1 MAQFKKANSASESEK
16 KKKTTSAGAG
26 FVKTGE
32 GVKRQTMGTPLSRPV
47 TTNTPKPGQAVNLS
61 IPRGY
66 FEAREAEKQ
75 ATAQRNQSSNARW
88 TSRDWEILAQS
99 NQKAAERL
107 AETAYTTN
115 DDEQIAELK
124 RLREQAAKYSQIADQ
139 KKAEEKQKSNA
150 EKATEVASYSKN
162 HDFETKAAEGA
173 QMKGNVV
180 QYVQDNWGK
189 IAAGSPAK
197 KGTKLTYR
205 HLTDDEVKI
214 YNYIL
219 AKKGEKEAQE
229 YLDMMED
236 TLNQREGQSQFEHLK
251 TLGDAD
257 YEIKKPQY
265 GSDNKYLTDK
275 EARTYEYLA
284 ANVSQEEADKY
295 LESKQPE
302 LQQRRRNGEAFS
314 PQIDKFGE
322 KLATGVH
329 GVMAGGDQWSQGVKQ
344 TFSNDLLTPTGTQY
358 ASGAVIEQLQK
369 QGSQTA
375 VKAPVLPEG
384 AQYKDNKFV
393 NFATQAVTPG
403 DGSMTY
409 QGAVTVGNM
418 LPSILISTFV
428 GGPAGMAGWADDIAT
443 AATTKATVDRFAK
456 MAGTLGNAGAKL
468 GSAAMFLGA
477 NGNAY
482 NQARNEGY
490 SEGQARLYGM
500 LVGAS
505 EVAMQNLIGGI
516 TPLKMRTGNIE
527 KWALGLDRGWKRAL
541 ALLGT
546 NVLSETIEEEVQL
559 FVEPAFAAMITGKD
573 YEVPAWEEILSTALI
588 TFLSTGALEGV
599 SSVQKATSPEVVIE
613 AAIKNYEKNLEK
625 YNKETNSS
633 VSPAASEEV
642 QQADVASN
650 AVAASNPEATVVN
663 AATTILMEKQGLNLK
678 TATARAE
685 IIQKLVDGEKV
696 DNKTINRL
704 DPKNPTTQAIFTEL
718 TGVEFPENKGS
729 IEVMY
734 NTYRSAHEVAQQRV
748 EENKVAAETASLNPE
763 TPVAAE
769 PVMQEDLTPAEAVET
784 AEAVEELDADGVPRR
799 SFEQFKEELTA
810 AHPELASAPDR
821 VWKNLYSK
829 YLGDAETVEFNGKRM
844 THAEFMSMD
853 LKNDDGSLA
862 TTEQKQATWEEERT
876 AQQRKALARERE
888 QQQAKNKRNAEIAVE
903 KWNNVLQHFDLRVE
917 WDESMGYN
925 EIGSQTGNVIALN
938 PKRVT
943 TAEMVSKIV
952 AHEMLHG
959 IKDEQT
965 KLNMV
970 NDIINVLH
978 PSNVVLSTK
987 IDEYIKLYS
996 EHEGREVDARYA
1008 REEYAGDLL
1017 RKTFTDDTLLMRLAN
1032 KQPDW
1037 IHRIVDTIN
1046 RVADFFGV
1054 GERDAV
1060 DELSKRF
1067 ANAVATNRKNLAD
1080 KSYRKPGEV
1089 YGEDGKLVA
1098 VNNDQGYTRMSL
1110 STYEMEGREYLTNW
1124 MDKAVDEGGLTREDA
1139 DSIIESLDRIYDVC
1153 MEYKEQYGPFNA
1165 WSDAKVVTN
1174 ANGDPVFSVVK
1185 PNGDYVMNL
1194 DFSLVC
1200 KKRRTLDAVLNELVK
1215 RGVADDLKMGQADFV
1230 RINNIIRK
1238 YGFETACDLCFVD
1251 AKRFR
1256 QAEVADNFVK
1266 MYNDLVKSL
1275 APKDS
1280 NITYDYFNFGGN
1292 TLVEN
1297 TGTGIDTFNDA
1308 DLDFTTIDN
1317 IIETQ
1322 APESGAGSVEY
1333 RIAKHLKATAADRKL
1348 LMRGDFISTAGF
1360 DTVNVTNPAVLKL
1373 FNAKKGSAGPK
1384 SAVSDVQY
1392 LNEILRSSAF
1402 NRDKAYRVGGVRV
1415 QSFSDYVPRMV
1426 FDYLQMFADLSA
1438 KKMPAHTYTK
1448 EELFV
1453 KQFGLT
1459 GIKINMSLI
1468 PRVVN
1473 NGLAAGLDADGNY
1486 AWAKESFDYDMAV
1499 EIQNAEGYS
1508 RNCGTIAVGVS
1519 DEHIRKMMSEPEIRM
1534 IIPYHK
1540 SGLNPVVAKMNNIKA
1555 YTDYTGVQ
1563 NTRRASTGKKLDPK
1577 VAADKKLLDAMPD
1590 FNTILFEAGE
1600 KGNPQAAVEEYVRWC
1615 EANDLLPKFDQF
1627 CYKQIDGVYV
1637 EENGQKVIDENYY
1650 KLIEDFTVY
1659 DNGQYVAQ
1667 QDITM
1672 TFPTED
1678 SAFGSMQDLIKRGL
1692 EEDAILEGDRT
1703 EKVPQIADEITK
1715 TLGKKT
1721 PRKRMALNMEAETD
1735 SAGFTLSEQQKEYFK
1750 NSKMVDNLGRLKLMF
1765 HGTRSF
1771 GFTTFDPEKSDDHRS
1786 LFFTDSIPV
1795 ARTYTP
1801 SQETGLRLYNKD
1813 TDMSIYEEKDFDW
1826 NNVGEAREYL
1836 QKLGWEPVD
1845 GTLIPKKDL
1854 EEKALRYA
1862 RQTAYEIRNWYE
1874 ALEEQVQSN
1883 TYIYW
1888 LQSESPMSDAIASTL
1903 EAAREGNAKDA
1914 VWNLRR
1920 AIREAGY
1927 ARKRLENLRGWAVDE
1942 DTYEGLDT
1950 MLEGVND
1957 HKFINR
1963 HYVLSLLESDGVM
1976 EYDVPGLGVVPMT
1989 EEAMI
1994 GDANDENTKL
2004 RNGVYMVHLNLENP
2018 LIIDAGFHAW
2028 NDLDYDDV
2036 VRDAGIH
2043 PEIGVND
2050 RQWFGDRTRDIAWWA
2065 EEHGYDGVIFQ
2076 NLIDTG
2082 GQSELDNWDE
2092 DSAATVAIAFKSDQV
2107 KSAINKEP
2115 THHPDPRYAIAGEL
2129 ANNPW
2134 QQATL
2139 DTAKQMKKDGKSKNL
2154 VRLTTGWWWGPDNK
2168 WRFEIDDSGAKL
2180 VRDTGSGTLGD
2191 FLDHPVLYKNY
2202 PGLEKIQVEVDI
2214 DPATQ
2219 KRHGYFDGATNTLHI
2234 NKKLKDEN
2242 FKETLMHE
2250 LQHLIQRVE
2259 GFERGSNLD
2268 VAYRDEFINAY
2279 KALKNTPQFKQ
2290 LQTYESR
2297 VEAIE
2302 NEILKKGKRTTSA
2315 DEPAKRLYDAVHA
2328 TYSDVVG
2335 ENEAR
2340 NTADRRDLSEIE
2352 RQLQPPYMGDTGG
2365 SSANWVQ
2372 EKSDYNKIHRLLGHN
2387 GVDKPYAPLYN
2398 EVRKNR
2404 FGPNDGGIELSYGY
2418 EDGFSGAVEG
2428 DGRRVDARDLSVGPR
2443 GLGQVN
2449 TTQASE
2455 ESGASFMPETKR
2467 YALSEDVR
2475 LQYKQRYG
2483 TENPSDKTLMRHLE
2497 RVEKQLADAEYE
2509 RIAADTIAYLRAE
2522 DDKLAIQMYTKR
2534 KLRQQHQQHQRDQ
2547 ANTDARVAKER
2558 EAKKEALKTAK
2569 IISDAEKAVTND
2581 AWRMFHTRKMRE
2593 QHVGDVTKQKELAR
2607 KRLKLKDEKI
2617 AEIREAN
2624 KERSKLRR
2632 NAARTALRDKRR
2644 VDAKRAE
2651 IEKQQGLVDTI
2662 RKMPAQRSMTEK
2674 IQDEA
2679 QKLRTLGRT
2688 AYRNFVNVAA
2698 EIDRFSKRQI
2708 SDTRAGDLVTLLGGS
2723 STTVEQIFKTG
2734 LVSRTGD
2741 RVKVNGKELG
2751 SMKDVFLC
2759 MDKKGKVNENMQALL
2774 QDYMLHLHNQDR
2786 MSFVPKAEAALA
2798 KFEAEHPYIAG
2809 LNKETYA
2816 KLVAQTDA
2824 ETAKLRNDAM
2834 VKAAREYA
2842 QLIRA
2847 RDEAQNVPIFAD
2859 KNGNA
2864 VTAET
2869 SKQRCEELLA
2879 QNPWLEEKAQGIYE
2893 WWDAFMRN
2901 WAVGDSISLEQ
2912 YEAMRR
2918 KYPHY
2923 VPTYRQSEKGIG
2935 APASVTSRSATPGKA
2950 TQRATGSFREVVN
2963 IEDSFTKMVGKIV
2976 KLSRTNELYK
2986 NMLDTAML
2994 DNDGTFEDMI
3004 VFNWDW
3010 QDGAYGRE
3018 LEEGAFFNGDFDHH
3032 IDNNIGTEVNKTDG
3046 GYTLSAWYDGVKFS
3060 AYISEDLFTSIAGV
3074 TGNLDQGL
3082 EKLTQIG
3089 NTLTSPMKSMI
3100 TGNNPIFGLRNVIRD
3115 LSTAMINT
3123 RVTNSMTGMAFYK
3136 YWAQAINEIRKG
3148 SDHWHNF
3155 VALGGTHSTYYNDS
3169 VNPSKAL
3176 YKEKGLAGKMWE
3188 TFGKFNEVTESAT
3201 RFAEYLAT
3209 VERLGDTY
3217 ENRIKGIKNAA
3228 EVTVDF
3234 SRKGRYGKTINAWV
3248 PYWNPA
3254 VQGIDKQIRA
3264 LVEAPEGST
3273 IVKQVLKT
3281 GGRAMLNTVLL
3292 ETIMQAILK
3301 YTDRDD
3307 EWEELDDRTK
3317 DAYYCIPLRDEH
3329 KFLKIPK
3336 SREWSAI
3343 LGNPFWRLLEYAN
3356 GRDNPFENYLETSI
3370 EASYIPPAIFRPTR
3384 EGGFDT
3390 DIVLASI
3397 ALDLAR
3403 NEDFA
3408 GRTIVPSYLQSGS
3421 LDQQFDKD
3429 TSFFAKQL
3437 GDLINFSPMQI
3448 DYFIE
3453 SYCGDFGQLFI
3464 EATSA
3469 ATWTGDR
3476 TIGDTLYSIAISP
3489 WIKDNRYSNYA
3500 TSAYYDRLGEL
3511 DKVVQDKKN
3520 QLGTEEYKNT
3530 KEYQVQKALQELY
3543 GNDISDLNKMAR
3555 ELPDGPE
3562 KDAVK
3567 EELSRVIAEAI
3578 EYYDRAMAGQI
3589 DKPILDAEYR
3599 NCSDRVANE
3608 LIRLDGYKTD
3618 YNFAPR
3624 DNAPSS
3630 YVDPYDS
3637 DYEYK
3642 FTDDQKDKYMDI
3654 YMDIY
3659 NDLISEEMSSSYYRN
3674 SSDEEKAGLLL
3685 DAKEEANDQAE
3696 EEFLEWI
3703 EKQGV
3708 RSTPRKGR

>member
-47 TTNTPKPGQAVNLS
+47 TTNTPKPGQALNIS

-66 FEAREAEKQ
+66 FEAKEAERQ
-75 ATAQRNQSSNARW
+75 ATAQRNQSSSARW
-88 TSRDWEILAQS
+88 TSRELEALAKS
-99 NQKAAERL
+99 NQKQAERL

-115 DDEQIAELK
+115 DDKQIAELK
-124 RLREQAAKYSQIADQ
+124 RLREQAAKYSAAADK
-139 KKAEEKQKSNA
+139 KKAEEKQKANA
-150 EKATEVASYSKN
+150 EKATEVASYSKKN
-162 HDFETKAAEGA
+162 DFETKAAEGA
-173 QMKGNVV
+173 QMKGNAV
-180 QYVQDNWGK
+180 QYVKDNWGK

-205 HLTDDEVKI
+205 HLTDDEVKT

-219 AKKGEKEAQE
+219 AKEGKDKAQE

-257 YEIKKPQY
+257 YEIKTPQY
-265 GSDNKYLTDK
+265 GNNNKYLTDK

-302 LQQRRRNGEAFS
+302 LQQRKMDGEAFS
-314 PQIDKFGE
+314 PQIDKLGE
-322 KLATGVH
+322 KVATGVH
-329 GVMAGGDQWSQGVKQ
+329 GIMAGGDQWSQGVKQ

-369 QGSQTA
+369 QG
-375 VKAPVLPEG
+375 G
-384 AQYKDNKFV
+384 
-393 NFATQAVTPG
+393 
-403 DGSMTY
+403 GSMAY
-409 QGAVTVGNM
+409 QAANTVGNM

-443 AATTKATVDRFAK
+443 AATTASTVDRFAK

-482 NQARNEGY
+482 SQARQEGY
-490 SEGQARLYGM
+490 SEGQARLYGL

-516 TPLKMRTGNIE
+516 TPLKLRESNIE

-541 ALLGT
+541 ALLGS
-546 NVLSETIEEEVQL
+546 NMLSETIEEEVQL

-625 YNKETNSS
+625 YNKEANSS

-650 AVAASNPEATVVN
+650 AVAASNPESTVLN
-663 AATTILMEKQGLNLK
+663 AATTILMEKQGLDLK
-678 TATARAE
+678 TATKRAE
-685 IIQKLVDGEKV
+685 IIQKLVDGV
-696 DNKTINRL
+696 DMKPADFIKMVNRL

-769 PVMQEDLTPAEAVET
+769 PVMQEDLTAIPAEA
-784 AEAVEELDADGVPRR
+784 AAARPGLPAVEDVDPSESAEMMGELDADGVPRR
-799 SFEQFKEELTA
+799 SFAKFKEELTA

-821 VWKNLYSK
+821 VWKNLYGK
-829 YLGDAETVEFNGKRM
+829 YLGDGETVDANGKRM
-844 THAEFMSMD
+844 THEEFMSMD
-853 LKNDDGSLA
+853 LRNEDGSLA
-862 TTEQKQATWEEERT
+862 TPEQKQAAWDEERA

-888 QQQAKNKRNAEIAVE
+888 QKKSVALTSEQKVSVE
-903 KWNNVLQHFDLRVE
+903 KWNKVLKSYNLEVE
-917 WDESMGYN
+917 WDENLSDN
-925 EIGSQTGNVIALN
+925 EPGRNTGKVIQLN
-938 PKRVT
+938 PRMLKT
-943 TAEMVSKIV
+943 EEAVSRIV
-952 AHEMLHG
+952 AHEMVHG
-959 IKDEQT
+959 IKDKAQ
-965 KLNMV
+965 KKAMV
-970 NDIINVLH
+970 NDIISVLH
-978 PSNVVLSTK
+978 PEDVDLQNILDRYETMYREHDEK
-987 IDEYIKLYS
+987 LRRQAEAEGKEFTPAEIDDDY
-996 EHEGREVDARYA
+996 V
-1008 REEYAGDLL
+1008 REEYAGDLMRRTFNDGAL
-1017 RKTFTDDTLLMRLAN
+1017 RRKLAHSRPGKINEILRILDDLASKFTGKEKAEIKALKERFTAALATNQKDANSSDLNEDFAQARSALVPPYRNGTAALDEFVAGLPEEARSTYDMFLNINQIGENNMAVIPVGSGEKVHDKAVNITKQYMLASEWNALHAERADFAFTAKLLADSLPEKVRNAAN
-1032 KQPDW
+1032 LKEDGTIVETPFEKEFKMERSFIQ
-1037 IHRIVDTIN
+1037 RIVDSLPM
-1046 RVADFFGV
+1046 DV
-1054 GERDAV
+1054 GEPKMVTDGRAIK
-1060 DELSKRF
+1060 LSNKKSIYFVGGEQYRRALVEERRALYRAGKLPTKSIAGMSKDTWGAMGF
-1067 ANAVATNRKNLAD
+1067 LATNTK
-1080 KSYRKPGEV
+1080 
-1089 YGEDGKLVA
+1089 
-1098 VNNDQGYTRMSL
+1098 
-1110 STYEMEGREYLTNW
+1110 
-1124 MDKAVDEGGLTREDA
+1124 
-1139 DSIIESLDRIYDVC
+1139 
-1153 MEYKEQYGPFNA
+1153 
-1165 WSDAKVVTN
+1165 
-1174 ANGDPVFSVVK
+1174 
-1185 PNGDYVMNL
+1185 
-1194 DFSLVC
+1194 
-1200 KKRRTLDAVLNELVK
+1200 
-1215 RGVADDLKMGQADFV
+1215 
-1230 RINNIIRK
+1230 
-1238 YGFETACDLCFVD
+1238 
-1251 AKRFR
+1251 
-1256 QAEVADNFVK
+1256 
-1266 MYNDLVKSL
+1266 
-1275 APKDS
+1275 
-1280 NITYDYFNFGGN
+1280 
-1292 TLVEN
+1292 
-1297 TGTGIDTFNDA
+1297 TGASG
-1308 DLDFTTIDN
+1308 DFTTICPQMYFN
-1317 IIETQ
+1317 RGCFYCYRR
-1322 APESGAGSVEY
+1322 AALESGVNNKLTGETVWYTGEILHLSEADIADLNKNGGL
-1333 RIAKHLKATAADRKL
+1333 RIQSFGDWMDKFSSELADL
-1348 LMRGDFISTAGF
+1348 LIDAEMVGLQVKIITKEPSMISTVALLKEQGLGNNLYFNLSADYAIEKAGDPADKAF
-1360 DTVNVTNPAVLKL
+1360 APMNPDRPFMRDEKGTMMWKRAMTVEEAAKFRDKYDWVNTRIVATTIDEFIEGLKSPVVDVVTGYHGNIR
-1373 FNAKKGSAGPK
+1373 
-1384 SAVSDVQY
+1384 QY
-1392 LNEILRSSAF
+1392 ERISSATGETLIEMEAVGDAGMPRF
-1402 NRDKAYRVGGVRV
+1402 AYDVSTNRWNLEYEGKTSTHKKLAKAIADAGLEYEYYTKSCCITGRCATCNGKCGKLAKDFYIKNATNRDQNSVAYW
-1415 QSFSDYVPRMV
+1415 QEHM
-1426 FDYLQMFADLSA
+1426 
-1438 KKMPAHTYTK
+1438 
-1448 EELFV
+1448 
-1453 KQFGLT
+1453 
-1459 GIKINMSLI
+1459 MSLD
-1468 PRVVN
+1468 PEERV
-1473 NGLAAGLDADGNY
+1473 
-1486 AWAKESFDYDMAV
+1486 
-1499 EIQNAEGYS
+1499 
-1508 RNCGTIAVGVS
+1508 
-1519 DEHIRKMMSEPEIRM
+1519 
-1534 IIPYHK
+1534 
-1540 SGLNPVVAKMNNIKA
+1540 
-1555 YTDYTGVQ
+1555 
-1563 NTRRASTGKKLDPK
+1563 
-1577 VAADKKLLDAMPD
+1577 
-1590 FNTILFEAGE
+1590 
-1600 KGNPQAAVEEYVRWC
+1600 
-1615 EANDLLPKFDQF
+1615 
-1627 CYKQIDGVYV
+1627 
-1637 EENGQKVIDENYY
+1637 
-1650 KLIEDFTVY
+1650 
-1659 DNGQYVAQ
+1659 
-1667 QDITM
+1667 
-1672 TFPTED
+1672 
-1678 SAFGSMQDLIKRGL
+1678 
-1692 EEDAILEGDRT
+1692 
-1703 EKVPQIADEITK
+1703 
-1715 TLGKKT
+1715 
-1721 PRKRMALNMEAETD
+1721 EAET
-1735 SAGFTLSEQQKEYFK
+1735 EQ
-1750 NSKMVDNLGRLKLMF
+1750 
-1765 HGTRSF
+1765 
-1771 GFTTFDPEKSDDHRS
+1771 P
-1786 LFFTDSIPV
+1786 
-1795 ARTYTP
+1795 
-1801 SQETGLRLYNKD
+1801 
-1813 TDMSIYEEKDFDW
+1813 
-1826 NNVGEAREYL
+1826 
-1836 QKLGWEPVD
+1836 
-1845 GTLIPKKDL
+1845 
-1854 EEKALRYA
+1854 RYA
-1862 RQTAYEIRNWYE
+1862 LSMDETDQTETPRPRYALNSE
-1874 ALEEQVQSN
+1874 AE
-1883 TYIYW
+1883 T
-1888 LQSESPMSDAIASTL
+1888 
-1903 EAAREGNAKDA
+1903 
-1914 VWNLRR
+1914 
-1920 AIREAGY
+1920 
-1927 ARKRLENLRGWAVDE
+1927 
-1942 DTYEGLDT
+1942 
-1950 MLEGVND
+1950 
-1957 HKFINR
+1957 
-1963 HYVLSLLESDGVM
+1963 
-1976 EYDVPGLGVVPMT
+1976 
-1989 EEAMI
+1989 
-1994 GDANDENTKL
+1994 
-2004 RNGVYMVHLNLENP
+2004 
-2018 LIIDAGFHAW
+2018 
-2028 NDLDYDDV
+2028 
-2036 VRDAGIH
+2036 
-2043 PEIGVND
+2043 
-2050 RQWFGDRTRDIAWWA
+2050 
-2065 EEHGYDGVIFQ
+2065 
-2076 NLIDTG
+2076 
-2082 GQSELDNWDE
+2082 

-2115 THHPDPRYAIAGEL
+2115 THHPDTRYALVEDPETIDFLENQEYITVYKAMAKIDGKYYPPMSSLEYVDEEYTDKKGNKKTRRVRKLKNPSIFGRWQAAVESPEVAEKSYDPKKGYSMFDLLKSSNSKDDIPAAYNPYEHTSSIVLNDQFTTAYKRPELVTVEYRIPVSELTSGYKAQYAKDPVGLTDWKAGGVAQKLQNTHRDVYLTRWSKPVRELSDAEVAQKYKEIMDKEPETIKIPWNVVTENLRHELEKVGVAIDYSDASIGSNVFKFEDVFPADYAKLPDAVKQEAAAESDRKAAERQAKAEKKAAKKSAETRYAIAGEL
-2129 ANNPW
+2129 ADNPW
-2134 QQATL
+2134 QKATL

-2180 VRDTGSGTLGD
+2180 LRDTGSGTLGD

-2219 KRHGYFDGATNTLHI
+2219 KRRGYFDGATNTLHI

-2302 NEILKKGKRTTSA
+2302 NEILKKGKRTTNA

-2340 NTADRRDLSEIE
+2340 NTADRRDLIEIE

-2365 SSANWVQ
+2365 SSANWAQ
-2372 EKSDYNKIHRLLGHN
+2372 EKADYNKIHRLLGHN

-2428 DGRRVDARDLSVGPR
+2428 DGRRVDARDFSVGSR
-2443 GLGQVN
+2443 GLGQVD

-2467 YALSEDVR
+2467 YAISEDVR
-2475 LQYKQRYG
+2475 LQYKHRYG

-2497 RVEKQLADAEYE
+2497 RVEKQLADEEYE
-2509 RIAADTIAYLRAE
+2509 RIAADTIAYLRQQDE
-2522 DDKLAIQMYTKR
+2522 KLAIQMYTKR
-2534 KLRQQHQQHQRDQ
+2534 KLRQQHQRDQ

-2581 AWRMFHTRKMRE
+2581 AWKMFHTRKMRE
-2593 QHVGDVTKQKELAR
+2593 QHVGDVAKQKELAA
-2607 KRLKLKDEKI
+2607 KRLKVKEDAY
-2617 AEIREAN
+2617 AEYKEAV

-2632 NAARTALRDKRR
+2632 NAAKTALRDKRR
-2644 VDAKRAE
+2644 VDEKRAE

-2824 ETAKLRNDAM
+2824 ETAKLRNDDM

-2994 DNDGTFEDMI
+2994 DNDGAFEDMI

-3317 DAYYCIPLRDEH
+3317 DAYYCIPLKDEH
-3329 KFLKIPK
+3329 RFLKIPK

-3370 EASYIPPAIFRPTR
+3370 EASYIPPAIFRLDR
-3384 EGGFDT
+3384 ENGFDT

-3408 GRTIVPSYLQSGS
+3408 GRTIVPSALQSGS

-3567 EELSRVIAEAI
+3567 ETLSQTIAEAI

-3624 DNAPSS
+3624 DSAPTS
-3630 YVDPYDS
+3630 YVDPYDN
-3637 DYEYK
+3637 DYEFK

-3659 NDLISEEMSSSYYRN
+3659 NNLVSEEMSSSYYRN

-3685 DAKEEANDQAE
+3685 DAKEEANDQAK

-3708 RSTPRKGR
+3708 RSTKKKGR

>member
-32 GVKRQTMGTPLSRPV
+32 GVKRQTMATPLSRPV
-47 TTNTPKPGQAVNLS
+47 TTNTTKPGQAINIS

-66 FEAREAEKQ
+66 FEAKEAERQ
-75 ATAQRNQSSNARW
+75 ATAQRNQSSSARW
-88 TSRDWEILAQS
+88 TSRELEALAKS

-115 DDEQIAELK
+115 DDKQIAELK
-124 RLREQAAKYSQIADQ
+124 RLREQAAKYSAAAD
-139 KKAEEKQKSNA
+139 KKKSEEKQKEYA
-150 EKATEVASYSKN
+150 DRATELASYSKK

-173 QMKGNVV
+173 KMKGNVV

-189 IAAGSPAK
+189 ISAGSPAQ
-197 KGTKLTYR
+197 KGTKLAYR
-205 HLTDDEVKI
+205 HLTEDEVKT

-219 AKKGEKEAQE
+219 AKEGKEKAQE

-236 TLNQREGQSQFEHLK
+236 TLNQREGKSQFEHLK
-251 TLGDAD
+251 TLGDTD

-284 ANVSQEEADKY
+284 ANVSQEDADKY
-295 LESKQPE
+295 LESKQSE

-314 PQIDKFGE
+314 PQIDKLGE

-329 GVMAGGDQWSQGVKQ
+329 GVIAGGDQWSQGVKQ

-358 ASGAVIEQLQK
+358 ASGAVIEQLQD
-369 QGSQTA
+369 QGR
-375 VKAPVLPEG
+375 
-384 AQYKDNKFV
+384 
-393 NFATQAVTPG
+393 
-403 DGSMTY
+403 GSMVY
-409 QGAVTVGNM
+409 QAANTVGNM

-443 AATTKATVDRFAK
+443 AATTASTVDRFAK
-456 MAGTLGNAGAKL
+456 MAGTLGNTGAKL

-482 NQARNEGY
+482 NQARQEGY

-516 TPLKMRTGNIE
+516 TPLKLRESNIE

-546 NVLSETIEEEVQL
+546 NMLSETIEEEVQL
-559 FVEPAFAAMITGKD
+559 FVEPAFAALIAGKD
-573 YEVPAWEEILSTALI
+573 YEVPEIEEIISTALI

-599 SSVQKATSPEVVIE
+599 SSVQKATSPEVVVE

-625 YNKETNSS
+625 YNKEANSN
-633 VSPAASEEV
+633 VSPAASQET

-650 AVAASNPEATVVN
+650 AVAASNPESTVID

-748 EENKVAAETASLNPE
+748 EENKVGAETASLNPE

-769 PVMQEDLTPAEAVET
+769 PVMQEDLTAIPAEA
-784 AEAVEELDADGVPRR
+784 AAARPGLPAVEDVDPAESAEMMGELDADGVPRL
-799 SFEQFKEELTA
+799 SFTKFKEELTA
-810 AHPELASAPDR
+810 AHPELAAAPDR

-829 YLGDAETVEFNGKRM
+829 YLGDGETVNVNGKRM
-844 THAEFMSMD
+844 THAEFMGMD
-853 LKNDDGSLA
+853 LRNEDGSLA
-862 TTEQKQATWEEERT
+862 TPEQKQAAWDEERA
-876 AQQRKALARERE
+876 AQQRKALTRERE
-888 QQQAKNKRNAEIAVE
+888 QQQAKKEAPEKKPVALTSEQKIAVE
-903 KWNNVLQHFDLRVE
+903 KWNKVLKSYDLEVE
-917 WDESMGYN
+917 WDESLDMN
-925 EIGSQTGNVIALN
+925 EPGRNTGRKIQLN
-938 PKRVT
+938 PRMLKTEEAV
-943 TAEMVSKIV
+943 AKIV
-952 AHEMLHG
+952 AHEMVHG
-959 IKDEQT
+959 IKDQKQ
-965 KLNMV
+965 KLAMV
-970 NDIINVLH
+970 NDIISVLH
-978 PSNVVLSTK
+978 PEGEDLQEKLDEYEAMYRDHDNKLKAKAEAEGKPFTPAK
-987 IDEYIKLYS
+987 IDPEYI
-996 EHEGREVDARYA
+996 
-1008 REEYAGDLL
+1008 REEYAGDLM
-1017 RKTFTDDTLLMRLAN
+1017 RKTFTDDALRRKLAHSRPGWINDVLRFIDKVAEQFTGKEKSEIKALKERFTAALATNQKDANSSDLNEDFAQARSALVPPYRNGTAALDEFVAGLPEEARSTYDMFLNINQIGENNMAVIPVGSGEKVHDKAVNITKQYMLASEWNALHAERSDFAFTAKLLADSLPEKVRNAAN
-1032 KQPDW
+1032 LKEDGTIVETPFEKEFKMERSFIQ
-1037 IHRIVDTIN
+1037 RIVDSLPM
-1046 RVADFFGV
+1046 DV
-1054 GERDAV
+1054 GEPKMVTDGRTIK
-1060 DELSKRF
+1060 LSNKKSIYFVGGEQYRRALVEERRALYRAGKLPTKSIAGMSKDTWGAMGF
-1067 ANAVATNRKNLAD
+1067 LATNTK
-1080 KSYRKPGEV
+1080 
-1089 YGEDGKLVA
+1089 
-1098 VNNDQGYTRMSL
+1098 
-1110 STYEMEGREYLTNW
+1110 
-1124 MDKAVDEGGLTREDA
+1124 
-1139 DSIIESLDRIYDVC
+1139 
-1153 MEYKEQYGPFNA
+1153 
-1165 WSDAKVVTN
+1165 
-1174 ANGDPVFSVVK
+1174 
-1185 PNGDYVMNL
+1185 
-1194 DFSLVC
+1194 
-1200 KKRRTLDAVLNELVK
+1200 
-1215 RGVADDLKMGQADFV
+1215 
-1230 RINNIIRK
+1230 
-1238 YGFETACDLCFVD
+1238 
-1251 AKRFR
+1251 
-1256 QAEVADNFVK
+1256 
-1266 MYNDLVKSL
+1266 
-1275 APKDS
+1275 
-1280 NITYDYFNFGGN
+1280 
-1292 TLVEN
+1292 
-1297 TGTGIDTFNDA
+1297 TGASG
-1308 DLDFTTIDN
+1308 DFTTICPQMYFN
-1317 IIETQ
+1317 RGCFYCYRR
-1322 APESGAGSVEY
+1322 AALESGVNNKLTGETVWYTGEILHLSEADIADLNKNGGL
-1333 RIAKHLKATAADRKL
+1333 RIQSFGDWMDKFSSELADL
-1348 LMRGDFISTAGF
+1348 LIDAEMVGLQVKIITKEPSMISTVALLKEQGLGNNLYFNLSADYAIEKAGDPADKAF
-1360 DTVNVTNPAVLKL
+1360 APLNPDRPFMRDDKGTMMWKRAMTVEEAAKFRDKYDWVNTRIVATTIDEFIEGLKSPIVDVVTGYHGNIR
-1373 FNAKKGSAGPK
+1373 
-1384 SAVSDVQY
+1384 QY
-1392 LNEILRSSAF
+1392 ERISSATGETLIEMEAMGDAGMPRF
-1402 NRDKAYRVGGVRV
+1402 AYDVSTNRWNLEYEGKTSTHKKLAQAIADAGLEYEYYTKSCCITGRCATCNGKCGKLAKDFYIKNATNRDQNSVAYW
-1415 QSFSDYVPRMV
+1415 QEHM
-1426 FDYLQMFADLSA
+1426 
-1438 KKMPAHTYTK
+1438 
-1448 EELFV
+1448 
-1453 KQFGLT
+1453 
-1459 GIKINMSLI
+1459 MSLDPEERVEAETEQ
-1468 PRVVN
+1468 PR
-1473 NGLAAGLDADGNY
+1473 Y
-1486 AWAKESFDYDMAV
+1486 ALSM
-1499 EIQNAEGYS
+1499 
-1508 RNCGTIAVGVS
+1508 
-1519 DEHIRKMMSEPEIRM
+1519 DE
-1534 IIPYHK
+1534 
-1540 SGLNPVVAKMNNIKA
+1540 
-1555 YTDYTGVQ
+1555 TDQ
-1563 NTRRASTGKKLDPK
+1563 
-1577 VAADKKLLDAMPD
+1577 
-1590 FNTILFEAGE
+1590 
-1600 KGNPQAAVEEYVRWC
+1600 
-1615 EANDLLPKFDQF
+1615 
-1627 CYKQIDGVYV
+1627 
-1637 EENGQKVIDENYY
+1637 
-1650 KLIEDFTVY
+1650 
-1659 DNGQYVAQ
+1659 
-1667 QDITM
+1667 
-1672 TFPTED
+1672 TE
-1678 SAFGSMQDLIKRGL
+1678 
-1692 EEDAILEGDRT
+1692 
-1703 EKVPQIADEITK
+1703 
-1715 TLGKKT
+1715 T
-1721 PRKRMALNMEAETD
+1721 PRPRYALNMEAETD

-1874 ALEEQVQSN
+1874 ALEEQVQSS
-1883 TYIYW
+1883 TYLYW
-1888 LQSESPMSDAIASTL
+1888 LQSESPMSDAIVSTL

-1950 MLEGVND
+1950 MLEGVGD

-1976 EYDVPGLGVVPMT
+1976 EYDIPGLGVVPMT

-2065 EEHGYDGVIFQ
+2065 EEHDYDGVIFQ

-2082 GQSELDNWDE
+2082 GQSDLENWDE

-2115 THHPDPRYAIAGEL
+2115 THHPDTRYALEHVDGEL
-2129 ANNPW
+2129 MPVIDTTPDTSHYSAAELYLRTLVNEKEPFATILRDA
-2134 QQATL
+2134 QPVYLGYDLPGEYKGSKYTERMGSELRRVKMQAATNL
-2139 DTAKQMKKDGKSKNL
+2139 DEMLMLAENGIWGENREEKHKEDAKEGWYYYD
-2154 VRLTTGWWWGPDNK
+2154 TTFAVPAYKLQKGGVKTVDHYTVYN
-2168 WRFEIDDSGAKL
+2168 GKL
-2180 VRDTGSGTLGD
+2180 VMRIDGD
-2191 FLDHPVLYKNY
+2191 FKVH
-2202 PGLEKIQVEVDI
+2202 
-2214 DPATQ
+2214 
-2219 KRHGYFDGATNTLHI
+2219 
-2234 NKKLKDEN
+2234 
-2242 FKETLMHE
+2242 
-2250 LQHLIQRVE
+2250 
-2259 GFERGSNLD
+2259 
-2268 VAYRDEFINAY
+2268 
-2279 KALKNTPQFKQ
+2279 
-2290 LQTYESR
+2290 
-2297 VEAIE
+2297 
-2302 NEILKKGKRTTSA
+2302 
-2315 DEPAKRLYDAVHA
+2315 LYDLV
-2328 TYSDVVG
+2328 DVKKEKTV
-2335 ENEAR
+2335 
-2340 NTADRRDLSEIE
+2340 TPPSETE
-2352 RQLQPPYMGDTGG
+2352 VFGANQ
-2365 SSANWVQ
+2365 SSAEPTVTQTAPNV
-2372 EKSDYNKIHRLLGHN
+2372 KS
-2387 GVDKPYAPLYN
+2387 
-2398 EVRKNR
+2398 
-2404 FGPNDGGIELSYGY
+2404 
-2418 EDGFSGAVEG
+2418 
-2428 DGRRVDARDLSVGPR
+2428 
-2443 GLGQVN
+2443 
-2449 TTQASE
+2449 
-2455 ESGASFMPETKR
+2455 KR

-2497 RVEKQLADAEYE
+2497 RVEKQLADEEYE
-2509 RIAADTIAYLRAE
+2509 RIAADTIAYLRQQDE
-2522 DDKLAIQMYTKR
+2522 KLAVQMYTKR
-2534 KLRQQHQQHQRDQ
+2534 KLRQQHQRDQ

-2581 AWRMFHTRKMRE
+2581 AWKMFHTRKMRE
-2593 QHVGDVTKQKELAR
+2593 QHVGDVAKQRELAA
-2607 KRLKLKDEKI
+2607 KRLKVKEDAY
-2617 AEIREAN
+2617 AEYKEAV

-2632 NAARTALRDKRR
+2632 NAAKTALRDKRR

-2651 IEKQQGLVDTI
+2651 IEKQQGMVDTI
-2662 RKMPAQRSMTEK
+2662 RKMPAQRTMTEK

-2698 EIDRFSKRQI
+2698 EIDRFAKRQI
-2708 SDTRAGDLVTLLGGS
+2708 SDVRAGDLVTLLGGS
-2723 STTVEQIFKTG
+2723 GATVERIFKNG
-2734 LVSRTGD
+2734 LVNRAGD
-2741 RVKVNGKELG
+2741 RVKVGDKELG
-2751 SMKDVFLC
+2751 SMKEVFMCL
-2759 MDKKGKVNENMQALL
+2759 DSKGKVNENMQALL

-2824 ETAKLRNDAM
+2824 ETAKLRNDDM

-2879 QNPWLEEKAQGIYE
+2879 ENPWLEEKAQGIYE

-2923 VPTYRQSEKGIG
+2923 VPTYRQSDRGIG
-2935 APASVTSRSATPGKA
+2935 APASVTSRSASPGKA

-3018 LEEGAFFNGDFDHH
+3018 LEEGSFFNGDFDHH

-3074 TGNLDQGL
+3074 TGNIDQGL
-3082 EKLTQIG
+3082 DKLTQIG

-3123 RVTNSMTGMAFYK
+3123 RVTNSMTGLAFYK
-3136 YWAQAINEIRKG
+3136 YWAQAIDEIRRG
-3148 SDHWHNF
+3148 TDHWQNF
-3155 VALGGTHSTYYNDS
+3155 IALGGTHSTYYNDS

-3188 TFGKFNEVTESAT
+3188 SFGKFNEVTESAT

-3254 VQGIDKQIRA
+3254 VQGIDKQIRS
-3264 LVEAPEGST
+3264 LVETPEGST

-3292 ETIMQAILK
+3292 ETVMQAVLK
-3301 YTDRDD
+3301 FFDRDD

-3317 DAYYCIPLRDEH
+3317 DAYYCIPLKDEH

-3370 EASYIPPAIFRPTR
+3370 EASYIPPAIFRPDR
-3384 EGGFDT
+3384 ENGFT
-3390 DIVLASI
+3390 SDIVGLSI

-3448 DYFIE
+3448 DYIIE

-3464 EATSA
+3464 EATSE

-3624 DNAPSS
+3624 DNAPTS

-3642 FTDDQKDKYMDI
+3642 FTDEQKDKYMDI

-3659 NDLISEEMSSSYYRN
+3659 NDLVSEEMSSSYYRN

-3685 DAKEEANDQAE
+3685 DAKEEANDQAK

-3708 RSTPRKGR
+3708 RSTKKKGR